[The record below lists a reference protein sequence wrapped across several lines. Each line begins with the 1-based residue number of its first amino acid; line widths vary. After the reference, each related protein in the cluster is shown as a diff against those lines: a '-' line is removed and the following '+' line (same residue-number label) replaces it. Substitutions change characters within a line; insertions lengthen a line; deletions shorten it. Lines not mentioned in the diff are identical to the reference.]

1 MGGGRRGVGGGWEG
15 VGGGWEGDGVQT
27 LSPTLKSH
35 LFSPTRVND
44 KMR

>member
-1 MGGGRRGVGGGWEG
+1 MGGGWEGDGRGVGGGWEG
-15 VGGGWEGDGVQT
+15 VGVQT